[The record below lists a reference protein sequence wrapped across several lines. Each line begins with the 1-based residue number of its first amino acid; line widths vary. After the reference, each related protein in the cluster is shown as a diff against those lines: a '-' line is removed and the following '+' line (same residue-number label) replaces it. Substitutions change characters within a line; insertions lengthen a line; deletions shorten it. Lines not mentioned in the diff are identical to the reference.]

1 MAKLTENIVAL
12 LRVMHAGVPL
22 RVLPKG
28 RALLDVGGLPP
39 GVRRAT
45 VVRLEKDGLIAFDE
59 TTDRYT
65 ITDAGRDEVRVRDG
79 VDELIDGAS
88 PEHLAS

>member
-22 RVLPKG
+22 QVLPRG
-28 RALLDVGGLPP
+28 RALLDTAQLPA
-39 GVRRAT
+39 GVRRPT
-45 VVRLEKDGLIAFDE
+45 VERLEREGLIAFDPAIN
-59 TTDRYT
+59 RYT

-79 VDELIDGAS
+79 VDELVDGAS
-88 PEHLAS
+88 PECLAS